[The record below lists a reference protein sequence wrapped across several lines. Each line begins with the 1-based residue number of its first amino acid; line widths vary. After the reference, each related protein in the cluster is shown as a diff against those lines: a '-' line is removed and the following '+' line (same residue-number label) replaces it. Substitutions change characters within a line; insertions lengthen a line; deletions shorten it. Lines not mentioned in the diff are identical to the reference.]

1 MRLIASIPVLVLCL
15 LLGST
20 AAPAQTAVSP
30 AVPGAC
36 FGAAGQGCATGG
48 GGQPAYCKP
57 AGGQLECMVHAGS
70 IEHDVCCA
78 AHPQGQGCGGKPG
91 VAADCAYEWEKSQQR
106 TSHGLY
112 WTRKLD
118 PQKRNRSG
126 IADFNALCAP
136 AGAVVAPGDERWCC
150 SRSASAL
157 AERDLQGINKL
168 RCR

>member
-1 MRLIASIPVLVLCL
+1 MRPIAVLALLLLCL

-20 AAPAQTAVSP
+20 VAQAQT

-78 AHPQGQGCGGKPG
+78 AHPQGQGCAAGKAG
-91 VAADCAYEWEKSQQR
+91 AAAYCAYEWEKSQQR

-118 PQKRNRSG
+118 PQKPNRSG

-136 AGAVVAPGDERWCC
+136 TGSVIAPGDERWCC

-157 AERDLQGINKL
+157 AERDLQGVNKL